1 MSSAAKVG
9 AFMLVILVV
18 LGYFIL
24 KIEDI
29 HIGRGREAR
38 TVTADF
44 NDVAGLDEKSAVRVA
59 GVRKGKV
66 EKIEVLPNGK
76 ARITMRVDDDV
87 PLHANAVAR
96 IAALGLLGEKYV
108 ELDPGTT
115 GTPLVQGQ
123 NIELQTP
130 GTATPSIDQVTA
142 QISAIATDVKA
153 ITESLRGVMA
163 GPQGQARLNEIV
175 DNIRTITE
183 QLRDVIVANQANV
196 NATLENARVVSAE
209 LKTEIPR
216 LADSI
221 DKVANSIGGTVG
233 ENRQDFRAIAENLR
247 KLSGDLKTTTENLNS
262 ITGQMRSGEG
272 TVGRLLYSNEAHDRL
287 TTALTAVESGV
298 NELKNT
304 LSRVTR
310 MTLDLG
316 MKADYYAGLPKTQD
330 GVERTGGDSRAAVM
344 LNLTPNPER
353 NRFYHI
359 EFADDPFG
367 QRRDKTTLL
376 TTTDPTGKTTTSTI
390 VETRF
395 ERGFLVSAQAG
406 WSLQP
411 FSVRLGLFDSTGG
424 AGVDWRYNDRISV
437 TGEAFDF
444 GKRQNDN
451 PHLRVYGEYIL
462 RREKPRTPLLFL
474 SGGVDNPLN
483 KTAITFGGGI
493 RWRDDDLKYL
503 LGSLPIK
510 P

>member
-9 AFMLVILVV
+9 AFMLVILLI

-29 HIGRGREAR
+29 SIGRGKEVR

-44 NDVAGLDEKSAVRVA
+44 DSVAGLDVKSAVRIA

-66 EKIEVLPNGK
+66 EKIQVLPNGR
-76 ARITMRVDDDV
+76 ARVTMKIDDDV
-87 PLHANAVAR
+87 PLHTNAVAH
-96 IAALGLLGEKYV
+96 IANLGLLGEKYI
-108 ELDPGTT
+108 ELDA
-115 GTPLVQGQ
+115 GTPNAPVVQG
-123 NIELQTP
+123 NDVMLQQP
-130 GTATPSIDQVTA
+130 GTANASIDEVTS

-153 ITESLRGVMA
+153 ITESLRAVTA
-163 GPQGQARLNEIV
+163 GPAGEQRLLDIV
-175 DNIRTITE
+175 ENVRLITAQVRE
-183 QLRDVIVANQANV
+183 LVAANQSNV
-196 NATLENARVVSAE
+196 NATLQNARAVSEE
-209 LKTEIPR
+209 LRTNIPR

-221 DKVANSIGGTVG
+221 EKVANSISGTVG
-233 ENRQDFRAIAENLR
+233 ENRGDLRAIAENLR
-247 KLSGDLKTTTENLNS
+247 TLSGDLRTTSENLNS
-262 ITGQMRSGEG
+262 ITSQVRSGEG
-272 TVGRLLYSNEAHDRL
+272 SVGKLLYSSEAHDRL

-316 MKADYYAGLPKTQD
+316 IKGDYYAGLPSTLNGAEKI
-330 GVERTGGDSRAAVM
+330 GGNSRAAVM

-353 NRFYHI
+353 NRFYRL
-359 EFADDPFG
+359 EMADDPFG
-367 QRRDKTTLL
+367 QRHDKTTLL
-376 TTTDPTGKTTTSTI
+376 TTIDANGNSTTTTLK
-390 VETRF
+390 ETRL

-424 AGVDWRYNDRISV
+424 AGLDWRFNDRISV

-444 GKRQNDN
+444 GGRRDNN
-451 PHLRVYGEYIL
+451 PHVRLYGEYIF
-462 RREKPRTPLLFL
+462 RRETPRTPMLFV
-474 SGGVDNPLN
+474 SSGVDNPLN
-483 KTAITFGGGI
+483 KTAFTFGGGI

-503 LGSLPIK
+503 LGSIPIK